1 MEGDRSSLQI
11 DSTFRGEVYIYICIW
26 DIKSSP
32 YFNVLVLQ
40 CTIHF
45 LTIMQSIL
53 CYNIIY
59 VGKFDSWLQ
68 QHQSQ
73 KTKELQKL
81 VETLQKKVQTKE
93 IHVEQL
99 QVGNTE
105 IHVHMK
111 VQP

>member
-1 MEGDRSSLQI
+1 
-11 DSTFRGEVYIYICIW
+11 
-26 DIKSSP
+26 
-32 YFNVLVLQ
+32 
-40 CTIHF
+40 
-45 LTIMQSIL
+45 MQSIL

-93 IHVEQL
+93 IQLEQL
-99 QVGNTE
+99 QVGSTE

>member
-1 MEGDRSSLQI
+1 
-11 DSTFRGEVYIYICIW
+11 
-26 DIKSSP
+26 
-32 YFNVLVLQ
+32 
-40 CTIHF
+40 
-45 LTIMQSIL
+45 MQSII

-93 IHVEQL
+93 IQLEQL
-99 QVGNTE
+99 QVGSTE